1 MAEDRALVVIL
12 EKRMKERP
20 YRFCLPSS
28 LQVMKSQDSART
40 ARVAKRFFERFPDP
54 AIE

>member
-1 MAEDRALVVIL
+1 
-12 EKRMKERP
+12 
-20 YRFCLPSS
+20 
-28 LQVMKSQDSART
+28 MKSQDSART